1 MSGNLGYMKKFIILK
16 KDFSNMVGLSP
27 KGHGKLEVKG
37 LKGSVAISIENAP
50 DNDYYNVLLI
60 SRNSEYDL
68 GRIYT
73 DDDGRGREDLGF
85 NIQDLESKGFS
96 IDKING
102 VLIKKGSNVLVG
114 GYIDKNDGSLERFIK
129 QLPIHI
135 EEVEETKIVEIE
147 FLEPVAELLPEQ
159 IAIES
164 EPIYEATATE
174 YAIEEPFIE
183 GQKIEETMVETM
195 EDTMEDTI
203 KEEPALI
210 AEEDTLIPEVL
221 SVDDEFKYES
231 TDEIIIN
238 QVLEPLAGEDFDPVF
253 EPILELTQEPEPVAQ
268 PLLSKQYKVEEVEV
282 LEIDA
287 EQSRRINQRNQTT
300 GYVLNILR
308 FFPYIEPFRI
318 RLEGYN
324 WWKIDFQEEARG
336 FLPYF
341 SYLVGGDQKSRRSDN
356 FVTTKDL
363 MAVYNHYLFG
373 LYTVGEE
380 VKYYVYAVPGGF
392 YKDEHPHGGS
402 TGFNTW
408 FAGQDIGGY
417 WLLYID
423 PLTGKVIHPINPMN
437 PTD

>member
-1 MSGNLGYMKKFIILK
+1 MSGNLGYTKKFIILK
-16 KDFSNMVGLSP
+16 KDFSNMAGLSP

-37 LKGSVAISIENAP
+37 LKGSVAISLENAP
-50 DNDYYNVLLI
+50 DNDFYNVLLI
-60 SRNSEYDL
+60 SRNSTYDL
-68 GRIYT
+68 GKIYT

-102 VLIKKGSNVLVG
+102 VLIKKDSNVLVG
-114 GYIDKNDGSLERFIK
+114 GYVDKNDGSLERFIK
-129 QLPIHI
+129 QLQIHD
-135 EEVEETKIVEIE
+135 EEVEE
-147 FLEPVAELLPEQ
+147 EPQTL
-159 IAIES
+159 
-164 EPIYEATATE
+164 YEAPVTE
-174 YAIEEPFIE
+174 YIIEEPS
-183 GQKIEETMVETM
+183 IEEQTIE
-195 EDTMEDTI
+195 ETI
-203 KEEPALI
+203 KEEPVI
-210 AEEDTLIPEVL
+210 IVEDDYASPEIL
-221 SVDDEFKYES
+221 KVDDEFKYES

-238 QVLEPLAGEDFDPVF
+238 QVLEPVAGGDFEPVF
-253 EPILELTQEPEPVAQ
+253 EPILELTQEPEPVA
-268 PLLSKQYKVEEVEV
+268 VEIAETEALAKETLTSEQNKEKEVEV
-282 LEIDA
+282 LEFDT

-300 GYVLNILR
+300 SYVLNILR
-308 FFPYIEPFRI
+308 FFPYIEPFRM

-341 SYLVGGDQKSRRSDN
+341 SYLIGGDQKNRRSDN
-356 FVTTKDL
+356 FVTSKDL

-380 VKYYVYAVPGGF
+380 VKYYVYAVPGAF

-408 FAGQDIGGY
+408 FAGEDIGGY

-423 PLTGKVIHPINPMN
+423 PLTGKVIYPINPMN
-437 PTD
+437 PTE